1 MLSVAYSEEKT
12 QQDNSQLIIPSKEA
26 AYLHPN
32 LTNVSYF
39 GNYNLV
45 HVDHS
50 YNDSFIYLDKG
61 LVWTEYCGAL

>member
-1 MLSVAYSEEKT
+1 MLSVAYSEGKT
-12 QQDNSQLIIPSKEA
+12 QQDNSQLIIPKEVA
-26 AYLHPN
+26 HLHQN

-50 YNDSFIYLDKG
+50 SNESNDSFIYLFR
-61 LVWTEYCGAL
+61 